1 MAEINQSDTT
11 LPASR
16 PTAVRPWLK
25 ALALFIAAFGMWR
38 IYGPGFFSSAN
49 SSVPPDTRLTELDL
63 TPLTPSSPPVAL
75 GDLKG
80 KVVLVNF
87 WGTWCP
93 PCVEEVPSLN
103 RFARETAS
111 SGVVVLGVS
120 IDKNP
125 QLYKQFRDRFHLD
138 FQTFR
143 DPDENISASYG
154 TFKIPETYI
163 IDRNAKVVRKI
174 ISNTDWT
181 DPEMVRFVT
190 SL

>member
-1 MAEINQSDTT
+1 MKSKADLI
-11 LPASR
+11 LKGLL
-16 PTAVRPWLK
+16 AVL
-25 ALALFIAAFGMWR
+25 
-38 IYGPGFFSSAN
+38 
-49 SSVPPDTRLTELDL
+49 VT
-63 TPLTPSSPPVAL
+63 AL
-75 GDLKG
+75 GWVIVSTIHEHVVVVGDSAPNFRITSDQGRTISPKDFGG
-80 KVVLVNF
+80 KVLVLNF
-87 WGTWCP
+87 WASWCP